1 MRKVEAMSKLMLALF
16 GLLLAFGTQAQT
28 ADTLKKIRD
37 SKTITM
43 GFRTDSPP
51 FSFTG
56 PDGQPAGYTVDLC
69 KRVAASIER
78 TLGGSLAV
86 KWVPVTSAN
95 RFDQVTSGAIDLEC
109 GNTTVTLGRQERV
122 DFSNMTFVDG
132 GAVLVLAESKLGRLS
147 DLAGKT
153 VGVKPGTTTETSL
166 RAALKEKLI
175 DARVV
180 NVKDE
185 SEALAALNDKRI
197 DGYAADR
204 VVLVG
209 NVALARSDIK
219 YTLLQDDF
227 SFEPYALMMRRDPAF
242 RLAVNRGL
250 VQVYRSGA
258 IKEIFDRWLAPLGKP
273 GPLLAAMFYL
283 NTTPE

>member
-1 MRKVEAMSKLMLALF
+1 MGSRP
-16 GLLLAFGTQAQT
+16 GTRSICAS
-28 ADTLKKIRD
+28 A
-37 SKTITM
+37 S
-43 GFRTDSPP
+43 SP
-51 FSFTG
+51 
-56 PDGQPAGYTVDLC
+56 
-69 KRVAASIER
+69 SIER
-78 TLGGSLAV
+78 TLGGGSLAV

-132 GAVLVLAESKLGRLS
+132 GAVLVLAESKLGRLA

-166 RAALKEKLI
+166 KAALKEKLI

-185 SEALAALNDKRI
+185 AEALAALNDKRI

-209 NVALARSDIK
+209 NVILARSDIK

-242 RLAVNRGL
+242 RLAVNRGAGAGL
-250 VQVYRSGA
+250 SIRRDQGDLRSLAGA
-258 IKEIFDRWLAPLGKP
+258 ARQARPAAGRDVLPQHHTGVSERWRRSFVGHWSWWP
-273 GPLLAAMFYL
+273 
-283 NTTPE
+283 